1 MPRVPSMYTDE
12 SITPKPGRACP
23 DSVIR
28 RIGEIEGLGEPWSL
42 DATEIRELLGINS
55 EDFYRRIYAAE
66 SGDRP
71 LISLS
76 AATGKY
82 SQKNIWEFVALIELF
97 CGGET
102 EGRLERAGIFFT
114 HPEQL
119 EILGIFLNEAAGA
132 VRRHEVDV
140 EEFSAMLRAFGGYDR
155 ARDVYL
161 EEYFPLAD
169 LIRRAAAVYCGDRSF
184 GIPDLAE
191 ANAKR
196 LLRFFFQKHVLE
208 VRSVFAVLIDQLVR
222 QAVAE
227 GCSAEQGASPRN
239 REQSEADPQDRSSVL
254 QRAHRSMNLEGRALT
269 LPLLKSQYKRLMK
282 IYHPDINPR
291 GLRRCQEI
299 TAAYSLLLSAL

>member
-1 MPRVPSMYTDE
+1 MFPYGYSTNTDRQRCP
-12 SITPKPGRACP
+12 TP
-23 DSVIR
+23 VID
-28 RIGEIEGLGEPWSL
+28 RIRDMVSSGQPWSL
-42 DATEIRELLGINS
+42 SAEEIRELLGVNN
-55 EDFYRRIYAAE
+55 EDFYRRIYAAA
-66 SGDRP
+66 SGDHP

-82 SQKNIWEFVALIELF
+82 SQENIWEFVALIELF

-102 EGRLERAGIFFT
+102 ETRLEKAGIFFT

-119 EILGIFLNEAAGA
+119 EILGIFLAEAAGT
-132 VRRHEVDV
+132 VRRHEVDA
-140 EEFSAMLRAFGGYDR
+140 EEFSAMLRAFERYDR

-169 LIRRAAAVYCGDRSF
+169 LIRGAAAVYCSDRSF

-208 VRSVFAVLIDQLVR
+208 VRSVFAVLIDQLLR
-222 QAVAE
+222 QAAAE
-227 GCSAEQGASPRN
+227 GYFAEQEASRRN
-239 REQSEADPQDRSSVL
+239 REQPDAELQDRSSVL
-254 QRAHRSMNLEGRALT
+254 QRARRSMDLEGRALT
-269 LPLLKSQYKRLMK
+269 LPLMKAQYKRLMK
-282 IYHPDINPR
+282 IYHPDINPK

-299 TAAYSLLLSAL
+299 TAAYSLLLSSM